1 MIAVDR
7 DAGILGR
14 GRAAEVERLVTFAED
29 EELVEVVLEALG
41 PKGRRR
47 Q

>member
-1 MIAVDR
+1 MVAVDR
-7 DAGILGR
+7 DPGVLGR

-41 PKGRRR
+41 PKGRRG

>member
-1 MIAVDR
+1 VVAVDR

-14 GRAAEVERLVTFAED
+14 GRAAEVECLVAFAED
-29 EELVEVVLEALG
+29 EELVEIVLEALG
-41 PKGRRR
+41 PEGRRG